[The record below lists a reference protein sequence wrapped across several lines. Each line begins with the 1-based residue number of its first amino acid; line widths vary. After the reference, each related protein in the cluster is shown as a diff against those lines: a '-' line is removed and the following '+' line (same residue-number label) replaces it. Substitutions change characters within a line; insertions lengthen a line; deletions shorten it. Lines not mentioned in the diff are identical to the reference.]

1 MARRIDPIGLA
12 LAALLLFGSGPAR
25 AALTYYDSRLAF
37 DSGNAG
43 LAFEDFEEGTP
54 ETNFDSPL
62 DSTTN
67 NAVFSPG
74 EIVPGVS
81 FSTDASP
88 GLDLRLQ
95 DLATTLVLAPPSTLR
110 RLVIEFSIPVSAV
123 GMDVY
128 QFNAAGDVSIEVSG
142 QSGVLGLVSVPTS
155 LAGAFF
161 GVHSS
166 SADITRIVIDDSDIL
181 PGIDDLEFGVPGTA
195 VLNYFGSRLAFD
207 SAYPGLAVEDFEEG
221 TPETNFDS
229 PLDST
234 TNNAVF
240 SPGEIVPGVSFST
253 DGSPGLDLRLQQL
266 DTTLV
271 LAPPSTLRRLLID
284 FPGGAQAVG
293 MDVFQFNAAGDVILE
308 TFGASGLLGT
318 TRVET
323 SLTGAF
329 FGVESLGEPIT
340 QIRIDDTDIL
350 PGIDDVEFAPEP
362 ASLSLAIAALAALAG
377 AARRRTRAT

>member
-1 MARRIDPIGLA
+1 MLRSLDATALA
-12 LAALLLFGSGPAR
+12 LAALLLFAGGPAR
-25 AALTYYDSRLAF
+25 AALTYYDSRLDF
-37 DSGNAG
+37 DSGNPG

-62 DSTTN
+62 DSATN

-74 EIVPGVS
+74 EIAPGVS
-81 FSTDASP
+81 FSTDGSP
-88 GLDLRLQ
+88 GFDLRLQ
-95 DLATTLVLAPPSTLR
+95 QLDTTLVLAPPSTLR
-110 RLVIEFSIPVSAV
+110 RLVIDFSIPVRAV
-123 GMDVY
+123 GLDVY

-142 QSGVLGLVSVPTS
+142 QSGVLGSVSVPTS

-166 SADITRIVIDDSDIL
+166 SADITQIVIDDSDIL
-181 PGIDDLEFGVPGTA
+181 PGIDDIEFGVPGA
-195 VLNYFGSRLAFD
+195 LVLHYFGSRLAFD

-221 TPETNFDS
+221 TPDTNFDS

-240 SPGEIVPGVSFST
+240 SPGDILPGVSFST
-253 DGSPGLDLRLQQL
+253 DFSSSLDLRLRQL
-266 DTTLV
+266 ATTIV
-271 LAPPSTLRRLLID
+271 FSTPSSLRRLLID

-323 SLTGAF
+323 SQDGAF

-362 ASLSLAIAALAALAG
+362 ESLALAVAALAALAG
-377 AARRRTRAT
+377 AARLRTRAT